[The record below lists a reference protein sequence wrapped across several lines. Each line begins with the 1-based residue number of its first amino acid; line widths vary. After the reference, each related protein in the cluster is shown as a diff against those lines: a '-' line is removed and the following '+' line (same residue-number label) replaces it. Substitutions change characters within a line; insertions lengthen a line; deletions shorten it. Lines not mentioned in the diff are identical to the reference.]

1 MKLLQTKLT
10 TTKNKTSKLRSLIL
24 HIIRSKIICF
34 IESTSLFFIS
44 YFIIDD
50 GAIGKICV
58 KNRKFNLFL
67 DISKKSSSFVSI
79 RYSLFIQVSRQT
91 IHF

>member
-67 DISKKSSSFVSI
+67 DISKKMLIICKYPVLIIYSSK
-79 RYSLFIQVSRQT
+79 
-91 IHF
+91 